1 MKPFGSEADWEDL
14 ALEDLGDLGWEPMG
28 GKAIAPGSGERV
40 SWDSLVIPHRLQDAL
55 LRLNPEVPKHY
66 LDQAMAEI
74 LAIRSGDALTENHR
88 MHGILI
94 GGYSGLSYV
103 DDEGVQRS
111 PTVHV
116 ISANPDRNDWL
127 AANQV
132 RLVDRD
138 HDRRFDVV
146 LYCNGL
152 PVGIIEVKKGG
163 AHHADVSAAHAQ
175 LETYV
180 HEFPA
185 EFRFA
190 LLTIA
195 TDGVISA
202 YGTPFTPL
210 NHFAP

>member
-1 MKPFGSEADWEDL
+1 MHGMSEEAWEL
-14 ALEDLGDLGWEPMG
+14 AALERLAETDVWEP
-28 GKAIAPGSGERV
+28 KAGHDIAPGSGLRD
-40 SWDSLVIPHRLQDAL
+40 SWADPVIRPWVMDAL
-55 LRLNPEVPKHY
+55 IRLNPDVPPHH
-66 LDQAMAEI
+66 LQQALADI
-74 LAIRSGDALTENHR
+74 LSTTSQDAITENHR

-152 PVGIIEVKKGG
+152 PGWKQSTARRSPRSTTSRHGMLTTTGG
-163 AHHADVSAAHAQ
+163 RSNRARGNRTAAPR
-175 LETYV
+175 
-180 HEFPA
+180 PA
-185 EFRFA
+185 
-190 LLTIA
+190 
-195 TDGVISA
+195 
-202 YGTPFTPL
+202 
-210 NHFAP
+210 

>member
-94 GGYSGLSYV
+94 GGFPGLS
-103 DDEGVQRS
+103 
-111 PTVHV
+111 
-116 ISANPDRNDWL
+116 
-127 AANQV
+127 
-132 RLVDRD
+132 
-138 HDRRFDVV
+138 
-146 LYCNGL
+146 
-152 PVGIIEVKKGG
+152 
-163 AHHADVSAAHAQ
+163 
-175 LETYV
+175 
-180 HEFPA
+180 
-185 EFRFA
+185 
-190 LLTIA
+190 
-195 TDGVISA
+195 
-202 YGTPFTPL
+202 
-210 NHFAP
+210 